1 MSEPLNVLVGGE
13 CSGRVREAF
22 AKRGHNA
29 WSCDLKDTEIPG
41 QHFKG
46 CIFQCF
52 SWAKSTRIKWDILIA
67 HPDCSFL
74 CNSGVRWLWHPD
86 DKHKPANERRP
97 HPQYPNRHRNQ
108 VKGVAF
114 FIDLWEQDIPK
125 ICIENPIPQAIVKR
139 CVGNY
144 SQIVQPS
151 DFGEPYRKATCLWL
165 KGLPNLVPTDVI
177 DKDKCIQQCH
187 LESPGPERAA
197 NRARTYQ
204 GIANVMAAQWS
215 PNLKEES

>member
-1 MSEPLNVLVGGE
+1 M
-13 CSGRVREAF
+13 
-22 AKRGHNA
+22 
-29 WSCDLKDTEIPG
+29 SCDLKESETQG
-41 QHFKG
+41 RHYKG
-46 CIFQCF
+46 DIFDCLEW
-52 SWAKSTRIKWDILIA
+52 SRNREIKWDILIG
-67 HPDCSFL
+67 HPECTL
-74 CNSGVRWLWHPD
+74 ICNSGVRWLWHPD
-86 DKHKPANERRP
+86 DKNKPVNERRI
-97 HPQYPNRHRNQ
+97 HPEYPTRHRDQ
-108 VKGVAF
+108 VKALSF

-151 DFGEPYRKATCLWL
+151 DFGDPYRKATCLWL
-165 KGLPNLVPTDVI
+165 KGLPKLVPTDVI

-204 GIANVMAAQWS
+204 GIASQMAEQWS
-215 PNLKEES
+215 PNLKEE